1 MASAGSDSGSAA
13 EARRKPLPV
22 IVCGAALALNILLV
36 ASLFVPDAW
45 SGRNDFLGLYAGARL
60 AGTPDLYNPAA
71 IREVQS
77 RSIGEAGE
85 SLQFSRLPYYA
96 AILKPLSLLPYRT
109 AYLVWVC
116 LSTAFVVGFAALW
129 PDDRKTIAL
138 LCCSSLP
145 AVASLLNGQ
154 DVPLLLIVTA
164 AAVWLLRRGNSFAAG
179 LVLALLASKY
189 HLAILVPLVIL
200 AQRRWRV
207 AGGAASALAVLL
219 IASFVVAGPRWP
231 WQYYLL
237 LTSSRIH
244 PGTAHMPNLHGLF
257 GALRFGVYGEAAAAL
272 LLGVLVF
279 RAARR
284 VSSFEWPL
292 AIALAAGVL
301 VSYHGYL
308 ADCALLLPALVQ
320 AASRSAP
327 PPVRLPALA
336 LASPVPWFLL
346 QLPAPLPAV
355 TQLLIVGLV
364 IGMSRALPYWRLP
377 AKKSGSPGRPA
388 SSALT

>member
-1 MASAGSDSGSAA
+1 MAPAGSDSGSVKDV
-13 EARRKPLPV
+13 RRKPLPV
-22 IVCGAALALNILLV
+22 VIVCVSALALNILLV
-36 ASLFVPDAW
+36 GSLFVPNAW
-45 SGRNDFLGLYAGARL
+45 SGRNDFLSLYAGARL

-71 IREVQS
+71 IRDVQA

-96 AILKPLSLLPYRT
+96 LILKPLSWLPYRT

-116 LSTAFVVGFAALW
+116 FSSAFAVGFAALW

-145 AVASLLNGQ
+145 AVVSLLNGQ
-154 DVPLLLIVTA
+154 DVSLLLIVAA

-179 LVLALLASKY
+179 LVLALMASKY

-200 AQRRWRV
+200 AQRRWRM
-207 AGGAASALAVLL
+207 AAGAASALAVLL
-219 IASFVVAGPRWP
+219 AGSFIVAGARWP
-231 WQYYLL
+231 WQYYVL
-237 LTSSRIH
+237 LTSSPIH
-244 PGTAHMPNLHGLF
+244 PGTAHMPNLHGLL

-272 LLGVLVF
+272 LLGVLVI
-279 RAARR
+279 RTALR
-284 VSSFEWPL
+284 VPSFEWPFAL
-292 AIALAAGVL
+292 ALAAGIL
-301 VSYHGYL
+301 VSFHGYL
-308 ADCALLLPALVQ
+308 ADCALLLPALVLTV
-320 AASRSAP
+320 SHSAP
-327 PPVRLPALA
+327 QSVRLPALA

-364 IGMSRALPYWRLP
+364 IGMSRTLPYWRCP
-377 AKKSGSPGRPA
+377 AKSEAPLEIAQG
-388 SSALT
+388 T